1 MYSRIRKPYQNA
13 SSSESSSKNPFAP
26 RSFKVPSSEEE
37 TLQAQQQPNLQ
48 STRKS
53 GDGFPNV
60 SMFLPRPPAAPPR
73 LQMKL
78 TIGQPGDKY
87 EQEADQ
93 VAADAVQQ
101 INFLKRQE
109 LVEEDKPPRSLM
121 THELT
126 HVVQQNKDASKF
138 QNPVE
143 LEQINRAIIQRCLNL
158 DDPSWEKSI
167 LGYFS
172 SYNTKQA
179 KQTLQDAFTELK
191 DLISRIEGSISTLK
205 ENNFVSDLSQL
216 QQFIETAKAKPKITY
231 SEGQDLLEQIKQHKS
246 AAEQL
251 EEEVTTAIEQQN
263 IEEQK
268 QKEQEEENKKA
279 ELKRQKEAEIQQKK
293 EEELKQQAELK
304 RQEEIKRQE
313 EAKIVAEQEAQKK
326 EEARKKKE
334 EKNRIK
340 AEARAEKRRQEQAA
354 QQKEKE
360 AKQKQWEIEREER
373 RKRQDEE
380 EKKQQAI
387 EMQRQEEKLKKQEEE
402 RKRQEEENKNKKEKI
417 DQLIIEAQQLQ
428 PQITNKSVND
438 VTKELQN
445 AFTAEYQKA
454 YKNIQGKDPAAD
466 QSAIETFKK
475 IIPLTTQIY
484 NESQS
489 IPANEMQMAL
499 KNSYINSLCN
509 NLKQTILGDKGIS
522 ATTLVLVSEFKKE
535 VGKICKYYQEIEQLQ
550 LENNTI
556 QHNDKYPSEWKRK
569 TNDVFTQLDTNKN
582 NYSKGELGQYISQF
596 KQKHVDLYYEYF
608 DQKARNEASKLAYK
622 KTVEGQF
629 MQNPSVKELEKL
641 VNDGEVQIGEIKKA
655 YISTWD
661 NKKLG
666 EFSIE
671 CPLEIGV
678 EKYRNVVVH
687 VHCNSDGSAKDGNGA
702 HFKLAN
708 DKYDGKTWELSPE
721 LRTAL
726 LPYES
731 AMRSAGEKYL
741 GNYLDT
747 F

>member
-1 MYSRIRKPYQNA
+1 MYSRIHKLFQNA
-13 SSSESSSKNPFAP
+13 SSSESSNKNPFAP
-26 RSFKVPSSEEE
+26 RSFKVTSSEEE
-37 TLQAQQQPNLQ
+37 TLQAQQKPNLQ
-48 STRKS
+48 SNRKS

-60 SMFLPRPPAAPPR
+60 SMFLPRPPAPTPR

-78 TIGQPGDKY
+78 TIGQSGDTY

-93 VAADAVQQ
+93 LAADAVQQ
-101 INFLKRQE
+101 INAKE

-121 THELT
+121 THGLT

-143 LEQINRAIIQRCLNL
+143 LEQINQAIIQRCLNL
-158 DDPSWEKSI
+158 DDPSWEASI
-167 LGYFS
+167 FSYFV
-172 SYNTKQA
+172 SYALKQA

-191 DLISRIEGSISTLK
+191 DLVSRIEESISTLK

-231 SEGQDLLEQIKQHKS
+231 SEGQDLLEKIKQHKS
-246 AAEQL
+246 VAEQL
-251 EEEVTTAIEQQN
+251 EEEVETAIEQQN

-304 RQEEIKRQE
+304 QQEEIKRQE

-326 EEARKKKE
+326 EEARKKQE
-334 EKNRIK
+334 EKNRRK
-340 AEARAEKRRQEQAA
+340 AEARAEKKRQEQAEKEKKQEA
-354 QQKEKE
+354 EQKELERK
-360 AKQKQWEIEREER
+360 REER
-373 RKRQDEE
+373 RKLQDEE
-380 EKKQQAI
+380 EKKRQAI

-402 RKRQEEENKNKKEKI
+402 RKRQEEENKKKKEKI
-417 DQLIIEAQQLQ
+417 DQLEIEAQKLE
-428 PQITNKSVND
+428 PQITNKSAND

-445 AFTAEYQKA
+445 AFKAEYQKT

-484 NESQS
+484 NELES
-489 IPANEMQMAL
+489 ISANEMQMAL

-522 ATTLVLVSEFKKE
+522 DTSFLLASTFKKE
-535 VGKICKYYQEIEQLQ
+535 VGKICKYYQEIEQLE

-556 QHNDKYPSEWKRK
+556 KQNDNYPPEWKRE

-582 NYSKGELGQYISQF
+582 NYDKGKLGESISQF
-596 KQKHVDLYYEYF
+596 KRDHVQQYYQYF
-608 DQKARNEASKLAYK
+608 DKKAKAEAIKLAYE

-641 VNDGEVQIGEIKKA
+641 VTLGEVQIGKIKSA
-655 YISTWD
+655 YITSYD
-661 NKKLG
+661 NKEKG

-671 CPLEIGV
+671 CPLEIGQ
-678 EKYRNVVVH
+678 EQYRNVVVH
-687 VHCNSDGSAKDGNGA
+687 VHCNSDGSAKDGNSA

-708 DKYDGKTWELSPE
+708 EKYHGKTWELSKM
-721 LRTAL
+721 LRDNL
-726 LPYES
+726 IPSEY
-731 AMRSAGEKYL
+731 AMRNAGETYL
-741 GNYLDT
+741 GNYLDK